1 MEDVRS
7 VSADL
12 EMGTNVGQCE
22 TPPRSSEMGMCQ
34 TIIPFTMLVLFE
46 SRTSHID

>member
-12 EMGTNVGQCE
+12 EMGTDVGQCE
-22 TPPRSSEMGMCQ
+22 TPPTSSEMGMCQ
-34 TIIPFTMLVLFE
+34 TIIPFT
-46 SRTSHID
+46 HIYNFGSV